1 MKTFAQPMPRAT
13 QANKIIYSV
22 ISLMACATLVGCGGG
37 QSASSQVRQ
46 TLRRFVNDVSTRN
59 YRELCTTL
67 LASNLTD
74 KLAEI
79 GLPCES
85 AMARGLGGVH
95 NPTLS
100 VLDVDVHGRSATA
113 VVRASASNQG
123 SSKVTL
129 ELLQVGGQW
138 RISSLGPAR

>member
-1 MKTFAQPMPRAT
+1 
-13 QANKIIYSV
+13 
-22 ISLMACATLVGCGGG
+22 MALTAALAGCGGG

-46 TLRRFVNDVSTRN
+46 TLRRFVTDVSSRN
-59 YRELCTTL
+59 YSELCMTL

-85 AMARGLGGVH
+85 AMARGLGAVH

-100 VLDVDVHGRSATA
+100 VLDVNVHGHRATA
-113 VVRASASNQG
+113 VVKASASNQG

-129 ELLQVGGQW
+129 ELLDTGGQW